1 VLARVAEAL
10 YWTARS
16 VERAETFSRLLE
28 VSHAM
33 ALEGDLGNGRGARG
47 VWEPLV
53 DITGD
58 RERFLAGHL
67 RADERSVAWFLTFS
81 ESNPNS
87 ILACIARA
95 RLNATMVRDLLP
107 PDVWESLNSAALE
120 LRDWPPEALARNG
133 VYEFCQTVRRA
144 SHLIQGVMD
153 QGMRHDDAWQF
164 LRLGRYLER
173 AEKTARLL
181 EVKFHFL
188 VPADPALDAPADL
201 HQWRALLSAASAEE
215 AYAHLGAAWSSPE
228 TVARFLLLDER
239 FPRSVAHCLREV
251 ETALGELAA
260 LGAIPADADA
270 VALAGAAR
278 AALVEARIGEPALP
292 RRLDGIQARCNEIDD
307 ALSRACFAYPAHRA
321 GGAQH
326 SQAVRQAQN

>member
-16 VERAETFSRLLE
+16 LERAETFSRLLE
-28 VSHAM
+28 VSHEM
-33 ALEGDLGNGRGARG
+33 ALECDPGGGPGARG

-53 DITGD
+53 EITGD
-58 RERFLAGHL
+58 RERFLAGHV

-81 ESNPNS
+81 EHNPNS
-87 ILACIARA
+87 ILACLARA
-95 RLNATMVRDLLP
+95 RLNATTVRNLLP
-107 PDVWESLNSAALE
+107 PDVWEPLNGAALE
-120 LRDWPPEALARNG
+120 LRDWPPEALARDG
-133 VYEFCQTVRRA
+133 VYEFCQAVRRA

-164 LRLGRYLER
+164 LRLGRHLER

-181 EVKFHFL
+181 EVKIHLL
-188 VPADPALDAPADL
+188 VPEDPALGAPADL

-239 FPRSVAHCLREV
+239 FPRSVAYCLRQV
-251 ETALGELAA
+251 EEALAELAA
-260 LGAIPADADA
+260 LGAVPAEAR
-270 VALAGAAR
+270 ALGIAAGAR
-278 AALVEARIGEPALP
+278 AALADARLGEPRLW
-292 RRLDGIQARCNEIDD
+292 RRLDGIPARCDQIDE

>member
-1 VLARVAEAL
+1 MLARVAESL

-33 ALEGDLGNGRGARG
+33 ALEGSLGNGNGARR
-47 VWEPLV
+47 VWEPLI

-58 RERFLAGHL
+58 RERFLASHV

-95 RLNATMVRDLLP
+95 RLNATTVRNLLP
-107 PDVWESLNSAALE
+107 PDVWESLNGAALE

-133 VYEFCQTVRRA
+133 VYEFCQSVRRS
-144 SHLIQGVMD
+144 SHLIQGLMD

-164 LRLGRYLER
+164 LRLGRFLER
-173 AEKTARLL
+173 AEKSARLL
-181 EVKFHFL
+181 EVKFHLL
-188 VPADPALDAPADL
+188 VPDDPTLGAAVDL

-215 AYAHLGAAWSSPE
+215 AYLHVGSSWSSPE
-228 TVARFLLLDER
+228 AVARFLLLDER
-239 FPRSVAHCLREV
+239 FPRSVAYCLREV
-251 ETALGELAA
+251 EAA
-260 LGAIPADADA
+260 LVELSVLGAVGREAA
-270 VALAGAAR
+270 ALRLAHGAR
-278 AALVEARIGEPALP
+278 AALAAVRIGEPELWGQ
-292 RRLDGIQARCNEIDD
+292 LDAIQARCNEIDD
-307 ALSRACFAYPAHRA
+307 AISRACFAYPTNASR
-321 GGAQH
+321 GAQH
-326 SQAVRQAQN
+326 SQAARQAQN